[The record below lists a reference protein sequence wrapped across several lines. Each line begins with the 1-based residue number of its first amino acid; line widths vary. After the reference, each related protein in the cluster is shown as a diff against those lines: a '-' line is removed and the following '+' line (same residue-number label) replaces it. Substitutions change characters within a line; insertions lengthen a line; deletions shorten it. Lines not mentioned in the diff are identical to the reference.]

1 MFLELF
7 GGDFLSAAIR
17 LAAPLLLAAL
27 GGALSERSGV
37 LNIGLEGMMLAG
49 AFFATAGAVWSGDL
63 WTGVVLGILAG
74 ALLGAVLGVF
84 AVSLYADQITT
95 GIVLN
100 IFALGL
106 TSFLLRVFFGV
117 GGAGKTQTPPFDV
130 IPIPY
135 LSDLPVAGPILFRHI
150 LLVYLAVFLVA
161 VLTYLIFRTPLG
173 LSIRATGEFA
183 KAADMM
189 GIPVAGIRYACVI
202 GSGALAGLAGAFLSL
217 GHVHV
222 FVDNITQGKGYIAL
236 AVVILGRWRPV
247 GALIGALIFG
257 GAEALQFR
265 VHTLKVPIP
274 EQVPVMLP
282 YVLTIIALVGSMK
295 KTRPPAEDGIPYIKE
310 GS

>member
-1 MFLELF
+1 
-7 GGDFLSAAIR
+7 
-17 LAAPLLLAAL
+17 
-27 GGALSERSGV
+27 
-37 LNIGLEGMMLAG
+37 
-49 AFFATAGAVWSGDL
+49 
-63 WTGVVLGILAG
+63 
-74 ALLGAVLGVF
+74 
-84 AVSLYADQITT
+84 
-95 GIVLN
+95 
-100 IFALGL
+100 
-106 TSFLLRVFFGV
+106 
-117 GGAGKTQTPPFDV
+117 
-130 IPIPY
+130 
-135 LSDLPVAGPILFRHI
+135 
-150 LLVYLAVFLVA
+150 
-161 VLTYLIFRTPLG
+161 
-173 LSIRATGEFA
+173 
-183 KAADMM
+183 
-189 GIPVAGIRYACVI
+189 RYACVI

-247 GALIGALIFG
+247 GALLGALIFG